1 MGGALAWG
9 IAPEVR
15 VSLASKN
22 FFSALQASLW
32 SNNKGRG
39 GGGQVPQATPGSA
52 TGQGRNVVF
61 LGKIL

>member
-1 MGGALAWG
+1 MGGALARG

-15 VSLASKN
+15 VSLVSKK

-39 GGGQVPQATPGSA
+39 GQVPQATPGSA
-52 TGQGRNVVF
+52 TGQGHNVVF